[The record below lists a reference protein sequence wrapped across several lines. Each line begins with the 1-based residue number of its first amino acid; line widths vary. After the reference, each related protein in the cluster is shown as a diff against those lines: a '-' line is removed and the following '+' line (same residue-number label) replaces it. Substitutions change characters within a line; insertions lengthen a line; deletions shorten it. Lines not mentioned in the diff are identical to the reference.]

1 MKTQRAQKY
10 AVILRLKYIIKI
22 ELLNAKHLNKK
33 GILYLEFIKDEF
45 NKLQFVLKCL
55 LEDVFYII

>member
-1 MKTQRAQKY
+1 MLLSWGYIQ
-10 AVILRLKYIIKI
+10 IEYIIKI

-45 NKLQFVLKCL
+45 NKLQFVLKYL
-55 LEDVFYII
+55 LEDVFYVI